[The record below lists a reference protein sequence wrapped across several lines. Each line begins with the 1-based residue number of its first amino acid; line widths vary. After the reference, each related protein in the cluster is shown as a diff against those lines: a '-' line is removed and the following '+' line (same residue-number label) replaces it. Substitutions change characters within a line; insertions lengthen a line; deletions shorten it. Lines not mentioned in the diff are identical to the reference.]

1 MHGLHLWLTMR
12 LLSTNQADAVE
23 SAQQVLLLEPNNSKA
38 HFRMGDAYAAQQ
50 EYALAKR
57 QLLKA
62 VTLEPSNTAIQKAM
76 ERVEKVWAAEKAKEK
91 KLYAGMFK

>member
-1 MHGLHLWLTMR
+1 MHGLHFWLTMR

-38 HFRMGDAYAAQQ
+38 HFRMGDAYAAQK

-62 VTLEPSNTAIQKAM
+62 VKLETSNTAIQKAM
-76 ERVEKVWAAEKAKEK
+76 ERVVKCLAAEKAKDK